1 MTPTTTKEARKKMM
15 RSEFEQLSGIYPDL
29 ALWEEIERLYMLSE
43 GKDKA
48 AFVKDFKRNKDGI
61 AEIAAER
68 ADKKRW
74 EREFKVEKDLEKLKA
89 ELKEAERT
97 ALARFNELCTCK
109 EQLKR
114 ASVSASQNA
123 CELDALKRGLSAFKK
138 LLERVE

>member
-1 MTPTTTKEARKKMM
+1 MM
-15 RSEFEQLSGIYPDL
+15 KHEFEQLSGIYPDL
-29 ALWEEIERLYMLSE
+29 ALWEEIERLYMFSK

-68 ADKKRW
+68 ADKRRFG
-74 EREFKVEKDLEKLKA
+74 REYMLEKDLEKLKA

-114 ASVSASQNA
+114 MTAALAERDGEIGALKN
-123 CELDALKRGLSAFKK
+123 ELETLKRGLRAFKR
-138 LLERVE
+138 LLDEVE